1 MSFLCYVILLY
12 LLFVYLF
19 IVYLFIVYL
28 FIYCL
33 FIYLLFIYLLFIY
46 LFIVKYLFIYS
57 FYKEYN
63 LSPCLL
69 SPLPIPCGSVY
80 TVESIHRHTATLIE
94 KIKSKIDRT
103 THLKSTFLSQQEAF
117 QNRAQLTQNEMNDKI
132 LFYFNR
138 LTSAEVNRQSFF
150 IFASLRHFF
159 QIPPI

>member
-1 MSFLCYVILLY
+1 MLFRSLFSIKSCIRFLAEIFTHRFFLQWQIIYIFLMWLFFLSFLCYVMSCY
-12 LLFVYLF
+12 Y
-19 IVYLFIVYL
+19 
-28 FIYCL
+28 IYCL
-33 FIYLLFIYLLFIY
+33 FIYCSFIYCLFIY

-117 QNRAQLTQNEMNDKI
+117 QNRAQLTQNEIK
-132 LFYFNR
+132 
-138 LTSAEVNRQSFF
+138 
-150 IFASLRHFF
+150 
-159 QIPPI
+159 

>member
-1 MSFLCYVILLY
+1 MYTILSRNIYSSFLFTVTNYLYFFDETIFFVVFMLCYIII
-12 LLFVYLF
+12 F
-19 IVYLFIVYL
+19 IVCL

-103 THLKSTFLSQQEAF
+103 THLKSTFLSQQETF
-117 QNRAQLTQNEMNDKI
+117 QNRAQLTHDHHGSEKGS
-132 LFYFNR
+132 
-138 LTSAEVNRQSFF
+138 T
-150 IFASLRHFF
+150 
-159 QIPPI
+159 